1 MNRKTENSHYHIRWS
16 HLIALDWECFS
27 TFPEA
32 EARAKEL
39 VRRDE
44 TYIIEERG
52 QDCPR
57 CAVALSLKTAH
68 DGPVEPVTT
77 PRYCWQQAVLDAFTE
92 TRPEALP
99 LKVNAAQRAI
109 SARLCDDTPADSNEQ
124 TAIREARQSLRAL
137 LPEGPRKDE
146 PGEKKAT
153 A

>member
-1 MNRKTENSHYHIRWS
+1 
-16 HLIALDWECFS
+16 LDWECFK

-68 DGPVEPVTT
+68 DAPVEPVTT
-77 PRYCWQQAVLDAFTE
+77 PKYCWQQAVLDAFTE
-92 TRPEALP
+92 THPEALP
-99 LKVNAAQRAI
+99 LKVNAAEHAI
-109 SARLCDDTPADSNEQ
+109 SVRLCDNTPADSNERM
-124 TAIREARQSLRAL
+124 AIREALQRLRAL
-137 LPEGPRKDE
+137 LSEGPRK
-146 PGEKKAT
+146 GESGAKKSIA
-153 A
+153 